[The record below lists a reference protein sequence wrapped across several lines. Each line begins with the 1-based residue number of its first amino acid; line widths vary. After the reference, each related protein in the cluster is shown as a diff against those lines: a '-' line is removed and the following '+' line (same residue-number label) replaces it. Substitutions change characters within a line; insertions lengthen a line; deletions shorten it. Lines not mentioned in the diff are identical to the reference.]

1 MVTVPAGR
9 KESPLDLSQEESDSR
24 YLYRHYLTQHSQ
36 LPLLI
41 QSGSAKKTES
51 TTSWL
56 GRRFM
61 GGKPPVNPKIRACP
75 KTSRPRWIHRKDN
88 SPTLRQEAEKTDFSL
103 RRHLVPHWRAPGLQ
117 AAVVAGQAYW
127 FLASAYKLLQFVA
140 GGFHGDVHE
149 QLLGFPL
156 KSTQANCCIH
166 FFHCDW

>member
-1 MVTVPAGR
+1 MVFCDFMEVVIASCSAAGSNSMVTVPAGR

-36 LPLLI
+36 LPRLI

-61 GGKPPVNPKIRACP
+61 GGKPPVNPKIRARP

-88 SPTLRQEAEKTDFSL
+88 SPILRQEAVKTVFSYAATLCSTGERQACRL
-103 RRHLVPHWRAPGLQ
+103 R
-117 AAVVAGQAYW
+117 
-127 FLASAYKLLQFVA
+127 
-140 GGFHGDVHE
+140 
-149 QLLGFPL
+149 
-156 KSTQANCCIH
+156 
-166 FFHCDW
+166 